1 MQIFF
6 KKYTYY
12 WNLQVVGK
20 YEVVG
25 AVGGA
30 SRTGEV
36 GGVGVV
42 GAMGVVGG
50 GELGEEKI
58 IEK

>member
-1 MQIFF
+1 M
-6 KKYTYY
+6 
-12 WNLQVVGK
+12 VGK

-30 SRTGEV
+30 SRTGEGGGMGAV
-36 GGVGVV
+36 GIMGVV
-42 GAMGVVGG
+42 GAMGGASRTGEVGG
-50 GELGEEKI
+50 VGAWEEKK